1 MHATITSYTARRY
14 AQQLVYGLA
23 PLLLLLAGASS
34 AVAASCVPSADVY
47 TVDTKVFPATM
58 CRQIGSTNTVYYD
71 GHGRLLNPST
81 TAAVTVICPIVRDAS
96 RDKWASVHVVVAD
109 RNPNANVTCAARSNQ
124 TDGLGWS
131 SGPTNPLPT
140 GFYDLN
146 AWASQT
152 LTFGPQ
158 ADERDDGTYFVSCTL
173 PPRYYLG
180 ISTTAYDSGIYSY
193 RIREYAGCTNPD

>member
-1 MHATITSYTARRY
+1 MLMIVQTSWRFARRIILGP
-14 AQQLVYGLA
+14 ALVVLFF
-23 PLLLLLAGASS
+23 AGVSS
-34 AVAASCVPSADVY
+34 AAAASCVSSTDVPI
-47 TVDTKVFPATM
+47 VDTKVFPATM
-58 CRQIGSTNTVYYD
+58 CRQIGSTSSVYYD

-81 TAAVTVICPIVRDAS
+81 TAVTVVCAIVRDAS

-131 SGPTNPLPT
+131 SEPTNPLPA

-146 AWASQT
+146 AWAFQT

-180 ISTTAYDSGIYSY
+180 ISTIAYDSGLYSY
-193 RIREYAGCTNPD
+193 RVREYAGCTNPD

>member
-1 MHATITSYTARRY
+1 MHMPMIVQAFRRSARH
-14 AQQLVYGLA
+14 LVLGLA
-23 PLLLLLAGASS
+23 MVALLLASASGAG
-34 AVAASCVPSADVY
+34 AASCVSSTDVPI
-47 TVDTKVFPATM
+47 VDTKVFPATM
-58 CRQIGSTNTVYYD
+58 CRPTGSTSSMYYD

-81 TAAVTVICPIVRDAS
+81 TAAMTVICPIVRDAS
-96 RDKWASVHVVVAD
+96 REKWASVHVVVAD

-131 SGPTNPLPT
+131 SEPTDPLPA

-152 LTFGPQ
+152 LTFDPQ
-158 ADERDDGTYFVSCTL
+158 ADERDDGTYFMSCTL

-193 RIREYAGCTNPD
+193 RLREYAGCSNPD